1 MKLKVGDIVRFV
13 KNCTL
18 STEDTIYA
26 DSLWRVKETAES
38 YYALTHKDKHLR
50 DVVIIIEHYLVDDC
64 CEKINTE
71 PSITKRIDNE
81 SDAINGLTMT
91 ERDEF
96 DRDDLEH
103 LMVLL
108 SEFDCV
114 YNLNNAD
121 KEAINKAINV
131 VGREC
136 EMRRRLEN
144 WQ

>member
-1 MKLKVGDIVRFV
+1 MKFKVGDIVRFV

-18 STEDTIYA
+18 STEDTIHV
-26 DSLWRVKETAES
+26 DSVWKVKEVIDSHYE
-38 YYALTHKDKHLR
+38 LTHKDKHLR
-50 DVVIIIEHYLVDDC
+50 DIVIMIEHYLVDDC

-91 ERDEF
+91 EREEF

-121 KEAINKAINV
+121 KEAINKAIDV

-144 WQ
+144 W